1 MREHFV
7 KTQNVLRLL
16 GALGELERGSAV
28 VPKLALVH
36 GHQGFGKTE
45 ACKWFAVQHG
55 YLYLRAEEVWT
66 QSRMLAAMAEALNLG
81 SSGAWRNYNTLKGVL
96 RERRE
101 MVLLDEADY
110 IIRDARK
117 LNVVRDL
124 HDATGTPFVLV
135 GMAGAR
141 EAVARRSPQF
151 WSRVSQEVEFQALI
165 TEDIQVIGAELADLQ
180 LSAELARE
188 IRRRTGGNFRNVVVL
203 LAGLETLIKT
213 NAPKAGEKAVSLK
226 LVEAAAAKLR
236 AVG

>member
-1 MREHFV
+1 MPKGVEH
-7 KTQNVLRLL
+7 
-16 GALGELERGSAV
+16 
-28 VPKLALVH
+28 
-36 GHQGFGKTE
+36 
-45 ACKWFAVQHG
+45 
-55 YLYLRAEEVWT
+55 
-66 QSRMLAAMAEALNLG
+66 LAAMAEALNLG
-81 SSGAWRNYNTLKGVL
+81 SSGAWRNYNTLKGLL

-151 WSRVSQEVEFQALI
+151 WSRVSQEVEFKAL
-165 TEDIQVIGAELADLQ
+165 TGADVQVIGAEMADL
-180 LSAELARE
+180 ELPPEMALE
-188 IRRRTGGNFRNVVVL
+188 VKRRTDGNFRNVVVM
-203 LAGLETLIKT
+203 LAALETLIKT
-213 NAPKAGEKAVSLK
+213 NAPAGKEGVSMK
-226 LVEAAAAKLR
+226 LVEKAAAKLR